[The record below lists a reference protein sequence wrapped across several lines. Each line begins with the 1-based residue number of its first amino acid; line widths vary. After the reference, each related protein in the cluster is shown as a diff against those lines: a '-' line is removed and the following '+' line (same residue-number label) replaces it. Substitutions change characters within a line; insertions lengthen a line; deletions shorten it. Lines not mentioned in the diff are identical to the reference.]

1 MDFLGYLLVYSP
13 FVIVGAFLGLILF
26 MIYKSHQE
34 TESTHKQTNKI
45 DKTNQ
50 DEDNLCGSG
59 IIESFHDVE
68 IRYNGLINT
77 DNQRI

>member
-13 FVIVGAFLGLILF
+13 FVMVGAFLGLILF
-26 MIYKSHQE
+26 MIYKSNQE

-45 DKTNQ
+45 DRTNQ
-50 DEDNLCGSG
+50 DEDNLCDSG
-59 IIESFHDVE
+59 IIESLHDVE

-77 DNQRI
+77 DDQWI